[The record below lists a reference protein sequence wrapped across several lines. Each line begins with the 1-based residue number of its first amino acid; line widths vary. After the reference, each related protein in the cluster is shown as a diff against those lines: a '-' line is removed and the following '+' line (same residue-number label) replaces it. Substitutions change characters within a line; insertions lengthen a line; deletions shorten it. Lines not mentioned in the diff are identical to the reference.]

1 MTARLTRG
9 IFHAVVIGILLG
21 LWQLPVRAGEVV
33 HLHEVAVPVADR
45 SAGARAEAM
54 HEAMSQV
61 LVRVT
66 GEREAARLV
75 GVETLLQ
82 QPGRYVQQF
91 RYVSSARPAASGEE
105 AEQLL
110 LRVRFDGAAIERAL
124 RDHGLPIW
132 GRERPAI
139 LLWLAVGGDQRRLIA
154 DDSAHPLRRAAED
167 VAQARGLPILLPV
180 LDLQDQA
187 SVGYAD
193 VWGGFDETVLAA
205 SRRYQPQVIMLGRLQ
220 RGAGGWQGRWTL
232 HFGQDVMNWTSP
244 GVSATEVLKAG
255 LNEAADR
262 LALRLAVRALGST
275 GEVQRIR
282 VRNVFT
288 LDDYAR
294 TLNYLEGLTSVRS
307 VQVLAAEADS
317 LDLLLALDGDVQTLG
332 RLLSVGRVLDSIN
345 DTPEPVYRLIPR

>member
-1 MTARLTRG
+1 MTARLIRG
-9 IFHAVVIGILLG
+9 LFQAVLFAVLLG

-45 SAGARAEAM
+45 SAGARSKAL
-54 HEAMSQV
+54 HEAMSRV

-75 GVETLLQ
+75 GVEDLLR

-91 RYVSSARPAASGEE
+91 RYVTSAIPASPGKETG
-105 AEQLL
+105 QLY
-110 LRVRFDGAAIERAL
+110 LRVRFDGTAIERTL
-124 RDHGLPIW
+124 RDQGLPIW

-154 DDSAHPLRRAAED
+154 DNSDHPLRQVAAT
-167 VAQARGLPILLPV
+167 VARERGLPILFPV

-187 SVGYAD
+187 NVGYAD
-193 VWGGFDETVLAA
+193 VWGGFDETVLDA
-205 SRRYQPQVIMLGRLQ
+205 SQRYQPQVIMLGRLQ
-220 RGAGGWQGRWTL
+220 QGAGGWQGRWTL
-232 HFGQDVMNWTSP
+232 HISQDVMTWT
-244 GVSATEVLKAG
+244 GHGASATEALTAG

-294 TLNYLEGLTSVRS
+294 TLNYLDGLTSVRS
-307 VQVLAAEADS
+307 VQVLATEADS

-332 RLLSVGRVLDSIN
+332 RLLSVGRVLDSVN